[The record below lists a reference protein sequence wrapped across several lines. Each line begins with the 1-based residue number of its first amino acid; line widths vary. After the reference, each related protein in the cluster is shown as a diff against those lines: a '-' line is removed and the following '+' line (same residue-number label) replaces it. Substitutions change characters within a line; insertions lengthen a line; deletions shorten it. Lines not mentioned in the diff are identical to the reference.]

1 MKKKILVELRASI
14 FVPNDQVKSRIND
27 YVIGL
32 NSFFSQLD
40 KSKNCDV
47 VFVENICE
55 HPEDLPEEVQNAIP
69 EGTFMYVK
77 NKNDYG
83 KHNKGAGLI
92 EVWKEKEYLD
102 QISEYDY
109 LFYYE
114 PRMRLDDPSFLESFL
129 ETPRNVFCLEDNPNV
144 STVKTGYFGVK
155 ISDLK
160 EYVESIDLDKFV
172 EDGIS
177 IEQSMRSF
185 FETKVTD
192 FQPDIKYCT
201 RRWYSG
207 SYGSGY
213 SKY

>member
-1 MKKKILVELRASI
+1 MKKKIIVELRASI

-55 HPEDLPEEVQNAIP
+55 DPEDLPEEVQNAIP

-83 KHNKGAGLI
+83 KYNKGAGLI

-144 STVKTGYFGVK
+144 PTVKTGYFGVK

-160 EYVESIDLDKFV
+160 EYIEGIDLDKFV

-177 IEQSMRSF
+177 IEQSIRSF

-192 FQPDIKYCT
+192 FQPDVKYCT

-207 SYGSGY
+207 GYGSGY